1 MNQNK
6 EINEAIAAG
15 ERALSSLREAQEHLR
30 RASNWGF
37 VDMLGGGFLST
48 LLKHSRMKDASCCL
62 EQARGDLCRFRDELL
77 DVRQDELN
85 LNIDGFL
92 SFADYFFDGFVADW
106 MVQSQISQTR
116 ERVSDAIGR
125 VETVLAR
132 LRG

>member
-1 MNQNK
+1 MNQQK
-6 EINEAIAAG
+6 EISEAIAAG

-37 VDMLGGGFLST
+37 VDIMGGGFLST
-48 LLKHSRMKDASCCL
+48 LLKHNRMRDASCCL
-62 EQARGDLCRFRDELL
+62 EQARCDLRRFCDELM

-85 LNIDGFL
+85 MDLDGFL
-92 SFADYFFDGFVADW
+92 NFADYFFDGFVADW
-106 MVQSQISQTR
+106 LVQSKISQTR
-116 ERVSDAIGR
+116 EQVSGTIGR